1 MGKIVALAFDAN
13 QAHAYQIYRGAA
25 EYVSALKLEWNLIP
39 LTHAFE
45 STLID
50 LCRSR
55 KLDAAIGSFI
65 SDEWVGGLTKDG
77 IQVVN
82 LFHFS
87 HIRTAP
93 CISVDDRKIGREAGE
108 HFAEHGARSITYL
121 GKGQTYQNHLREEGL
136 RETAKSARFFKCEK
150 RVPMAARIEAIL
162 KRPGPIGILCSSDQI
177 AREVILLL
185 KSAGLKIGKDA
196 LVAGIG
202 DEAVESFFAGIDI
215 SSFQLPTNEIGRA
228 AAETLHQLM
237 DGKIQMPD
245 SLEFSVEA
253 KFFPRASTLPT
264 RHARVA
270 TRAKRLVEEELENP
284 DFDIALMARRLG
296 TSRRSLEIATR
307 EEFGES
313 PYKMLSR
320 IRMEKADKLLRKG
333 RLRISEIGQQCGY
346 PEIHHFSAWFK
357 KRSGLA
363 PKTYRERC
371 RPTPANV
378 AAQPDNQWE
387 ANHP

>member
-1 MGKIVALAFDAN
+1 MKKNVALAFDAN
-13 QAHAYQIYRGAA
+13 QAHAYQIYRGSA
-25 EYVSALKLEWNLIP
+25 EYISASKLEWNLIP

-45 STLID
+45 STLIH
-50 LCRSR
+50 LCRSG

-65 SDEWVGGLTKDG
+65 SDEWVGGLAEYG

-93 CISVDDRKIGREAGE
+93 CISVDDRKIGRKAGE
-108 HFAEHGARSITYL
+108 HFSERGARSITYL

-136 RETAKSARFFKCEK
+136 QETAKNARFFKSGK
-150 RVPMAARIEAIL
+150 QGPMAARIEAIL
-162 KRPGPIGILCSSDQI
+162 KRPEPVGILCSSDQM
-177 AREVILLL
+177 AREVILSL
-185 KSAGLKIGKDA
+185 KSAGLTIGKDA
-196 LVAGIG
+196 LIAGIG
-202 DEAVESFFAGIDI
+202 DDAVESFFAGIDI

-237 DGKIQMPD
+237 DGRIRRLD
-245 SLEFSVEA
+245 SRKFSVEA
-253 KFFPRASTLPT
+253 KFLPRASTLPT

-270 TRAKRLVEEELENP
+270 TRAKRLAEEEVENP
-284 DFDIALMARRLG
+284 NFDIALMARRLG

-320 IRMEKADKLLRKG
+320 IRLEKACKLLQKG

-371 RPTPANV
+371 RPTPKNV
-378 AAQPDNQWE
+378 AAQPR
-387 ANHP
+387 